1 MNLFGLLRDKFRVE
15 KALLAGSHHNSCLR
29 PSILHFS
36 FNKAATQ
43 TVKKILI
50 DCGRRNGLTPARLHD
65 YAFKHSMPYLDQL
78 ELSEMEAFAHV
89 FKPKG
94 YVYTVFGG
102 MIEGIPLFERFK
114 VVLVVRD
121 PRDILV
127 SGYYSIAYSHAIPDG
142 EKKNAILSRREKALA
157 SSLDEHVL
165 KNSAN
170 LLTIFEK
177 YERCLFSKCPGV
189 HVARYED
196 MVEDFPTWLD
206 ALLCSCELDISKSA
220 RENLIKAHEL
230 QRPMGENIHKH
241 LRKGIPGEHKEKL
254 RQETIEKLD
263 QIFQNQLVRFNY
275 HT

>member
-15 KALLAGSHHNSCLR
+15 KALLAGSHRNRCLR

-43 TVKKILI
+43 TVKRILI
-50 DCGRRNGLTPARLHD
+50 DCGRLNGLTPACLHD

-78 ELSEMEAFAHV
+78 ELRQMEAFAHV
-89 FKPKG
+89 FKPAG
-94 YVYTVFGG
+94 YIYTVFGG
-102 MIEGIPLFERFK
+102 MIEGIPFFERFK
-114 VVLVVRD
+114 VVLVIRD

-142 EKKNAILSRREKALA
+142 EKKDSILLRRANALA

-170 LLTIFEK
+170 LLAIFEK
-177 YERCLFSKCPGV
+177 YERCLFSKYPDV

-196 MVEDFPTWLD
+196 MVKDFPAWLD
-206 ALLCSCELDISKSA
+206 GLLFSCGLEISQSV
-220 RENLIKAHEL
+220 RSDLIKTHEL
-230 QRPMGENIHKH
+230 HRPNGENIHKH
-241 LRKGIPGEHKEKL
+241 LRKGMPGEHREKL
-254 RQETIEKLD
+254 RKETVKKLD
-263 QIFQNQLVRFNY
+263 QIFQNQLARFNY
-275 HT
+275 HN